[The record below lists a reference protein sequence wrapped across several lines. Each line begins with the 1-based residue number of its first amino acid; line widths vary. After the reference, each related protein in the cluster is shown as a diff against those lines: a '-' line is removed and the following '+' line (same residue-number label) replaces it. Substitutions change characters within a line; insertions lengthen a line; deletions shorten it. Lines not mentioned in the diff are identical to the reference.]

1 MYELLR
7 KVPLFAGLSDADL
20 AHLCQEVEEVR
31 LSAGEELFAE
41 GSPGDRAYVVK
52 EGQLEILR
60 ASSGG
65 DVLLAVYE
73 PGALRS

>member
-31 LSAGEELFAE
+31 LSAGEELFVE
-41 GSPGDRAYVVK
+41 GSPGDRAYVGK
-52 EGQLEILR
+52 Q
-60 ASSGG
+60 ASLNLS
-65 DVLLAVYE
+65 LSLF
-73 PGALRS
+73 R